1 MSGVGF
7 YAFGVFF
14 KPVQEEFNWA
24 RGVTSVA
31 FLMFYLVQAIS
42 SPFIG
47 GLTDRFGPKK
57 MLTLGGLA
65 LGAGLALL
73 SLTAS
78 LPHFYVA
85 YGIVGLGC
93 SATGMVPVSFV
104 ISNWFPRRRG
114 IALGIVSS
122 GMGMGGLVL
131 PMVIGIYLIPNFG
144 WRTAYQTLALLTVL
158 IIISIAQIVMKT
170 SPVESRQISDNVEH
184 SHKTDET
191 SSQPSEGWKLNAA
204 LKTSTFW
211 LMVGSYVVFQMAHVG
226 TLQHLINHL
235 TDIGFPVAMAT
246 ATLSVVSL
254 VSAGGKFFFGYITD
268 RLAAKYC
275 ATISFILGFVATTLL
290 MIVAPTS
297 PILLIGLY
305 IFTMGLAIGG
315 WAPITSMLVSTNFGM
330 KHYGAIFG
338 VFSLFFYITTGI
350 SPTFFG
356 YVYDVTGQYYLA
368 YISALVF
375 YSVAT
380 LFILAMR
387 RSKQPS

>member
-1 MSGVGF
+1 
-7 YAFGVFF
+7 
-14 KPVQEEFNWA
+14 
-24 RGVTSVA
+24 
-31 FLMFYLVQAIS
+31 
-42 SPFIG
+42 
-47 GLTDRFGPKK
+47 
-57 MLTLGGLA
+57 
-65 LGAGLALL
+65 
-73 SLTAS
+73 
-78 LPHFYVA
+78 
-85 YGIVGLGC
+85 
-93 SATGMVPVSFV
+93 
-104 ISNWFPRRRG
+104 
-114 IALGIVSS
+114 
-122 GMGMGGLVL
+122 
-131 PMVIGIYLIPNFG
+131 
-144 WRTAYQTLALLTVL
+144 
-158 IIISIAQIVMKT
+158 MKT